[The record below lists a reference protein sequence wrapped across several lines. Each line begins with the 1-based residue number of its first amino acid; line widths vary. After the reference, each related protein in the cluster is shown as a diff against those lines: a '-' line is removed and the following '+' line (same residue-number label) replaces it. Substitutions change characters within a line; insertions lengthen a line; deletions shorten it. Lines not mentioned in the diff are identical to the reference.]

1 MILKLTGIR
10 GKETADTLQ
19 VFDVGVPPVRRSF
32 RKSLVTVVALSGAGI
47 FDHTK
52 LGLPRALIAL
62 FR

>member
-19 VFDVGVPPVRRSF
+19 VFNVGVPPVRRSF